1 MSMFRIEFD
10 HDQGTVFVSGATG
23 YIGGRLVPRLLQRG
37 YLVRCHARSPRK
49 LLDRPWAS
57 EPDVEVVSCDLGD
70 EAQLAST
77 LRGASAAFYLVHSML
92 DAGPAYAARDR
103 DLAASFGRAAAAAGI
118 GRILYLGGLGETG
131 DGLSEHLSSRREVEQ
146 ELAAPGVPVTT
157 LRAAMIIGAGSASF
171 EILRYLVERLPIMIT
186 PRWVSTRCQP
196 IAVEDALRY
205 LVDALATPATS
216 GLTIDIGGPEVLSYR
231 EILDLVADELGL
243 RRRWILPVPVLTP
256 RLSSLWIHL
265 VTPLSAAI
273 ARPLAEGLRN
283 SVVCRDSEATRLMP
297 GRLLDVR
304 DAVRAALGNEVERD
318 LETRW
323 SDAGAIPGDPDWAGG
338 RVFADCLETEI
349 DATPAAVFRA
359 VCRLGGGHGWYA
371 ADLLWRVRGAL
382 DRLAG
387 GPGLGRGRRDPTAV
401 RFGDALDFWRVTAV
415 EPEHRLELRA
425 EMKLPGQASLEFLI
439 EPIEA
444 SGRSRLRQQ
453 ARFKP
458 KGSWASPIGTRSC
471 PSTGWSSGASSK
483 ASGARPRQ
491 HRRPPVDRPS
501 TG

>member
-10 HDQGTVFVSGATG
+10 HDQGDRLRKRRHRVHRRPAGAAPTPAG
-23 YIGGRLVPRLLQRG
+23 LPRALP
-37 YLVRCHARSPRK
+37 ARSPRK

-118 GRILYLGGLGETG
+118 GRILCLGGLGETG

-283 SVVCRDSEATRLMP
+283 LRGLPRQRGDSADAGPSSRRPRRGASGTRER
-297 GRLLDVR
+297 GRARSR
-304 DAVRAALGNEVERD
+304 DA
-318 LETRW
+318 LE
-323 SDAGAIPGDPDWAGG
+323 
-338 RVFADCLETEI
+338 
-349 DATPAAVFRA
+349 
-359 VCRLGGGHGWYA
+359 
-371 ADLLWRVRGAL
+371 
-382 DRLAG
+382 
-387 GPGLGRGRRDPTAV
+387 
-401 RFGDALDFWRVTAV
+401 
-415 EPEHRLELRA
+415 
-425 EMKLPGQASLEFLI
+425 
-439 EPIEA
+439 
-444 SGRSRLRQQ
+444 
-453 ARFKP
+453 
-458 KGSWASPIGTRSC
+458 
-471 PSTGWSSGASSK
+471 
-483 ASGARPRQ
+483 
-491 HRRPPVDRPS
+491 
-501 TG
+501 